1 MLVPHVAEW
10 LSINENYY
18 ARVEHKY
25 SRLPSIDEDYYARVE
40 QEHS

>member
-1 MLVPHVAEW
+1 ML
-10 LSINENYY
+10 LNGCQLMRTIY